1 VSGNGNHGI
10 SGNFLEEFHMEN
22 LICPGFMAA
31 GVASG
36 LKKAGEKDL
45 AVIFSK
51 IPAKAAGI
59 FTSNNIKA
67 APVLLDMERIKSGI
81 SQALIVNSGNANCCT
96 GDKGLD
102 DAKTM
107 ARSAAS
113 GLGISEDLVLVCST
127 GVIGEPLP
135 IDKIQ
140 QAIPGLIDSLRPEGV
155 YDLARAIMTT
165 DTVPKT
171 ISRQGKIDGKTF
183 TVIGVAKGS
192 GMICPDMATM
202 LCFICTDIDADHE
215 LLNNL
220 LDKAVQRSF
229 NRITIDGDTSTND
242 TVIVMANGLSGAVIK
257 NPDHITY
264 FQNLLDDV
272 LIDLAKQIVRDGEGA
287 TKFVE
292 IYVKGALSDN
302 DAYKIANTVAN
313 SNLVKTALFGED
325 ANWGRIVAA
334 AGRADVPLDE
344 GKINIFFDDVLMVK
358 NGMGCGKAVESEAAK
373 VLMKPELRISIDL
386 NMGSGC
392 ASVFTCDFSVE
403 YVKINADYRS

>member
-1 VSGNGNHGI
+1 
-10 SGNFLEEFHMEN
+10 MEN

-45 AVIFSK
+45 AIIFSK
-51 IPAKAAGI
+51 IPAKVAGV
-59 FTSNNIKA
+59 FTSNKIKA

-81 SQALIVNSGNANCCT
+81 GQAVIVNSGNANCCT

-107 ARSAAS
+107 AGSAAL
-113 GLGISEDLVLVCST
+113 GLGIPEDLVLVCST

-135 IDKIQ
+135 IDKIRR
-140 QAIPGLIDSLRPEGV
+140 AIPGLIDFLRPEGV
-155 YDLARAIMTT
+155 YDFARAIMTT
-165 DTVPKT
+165 DTVPKSV
-171 ISRQGKIDGKTF
+171 SRQGKIDGNPF
-183 TVIGVAKGS
+183 TVIGVTKGS

-215 LLNNL
+215 LLKNL
-220 LDKAVQRSF
+220 LDKAARRSF

-242 TVIVMANGLSGAVIK
+242 TVIIMANGFSGAVIK
-257 NPDHITY
+257 SSEHIDY
-264 FQNLLDDV
+264 FQNLLDDL

-287 TKFVE
+287 TKLVE
-292 IYVKGALSDN
+292 IYVRGALSDN
-302 DAYKIANTVAN
+302 DAHKIASTVAN

-325 ANWGRIVAA
+325 ANWGRIIAA
-334 AGRADVPLDE
+334 AGRAKVPLDQ

-358 NGMGCGKAVESEAAK
+358 NGMGCGKAVEAEATK
-373 VLMKPELRISIDL
+373 VLKKPELRISIDL

>member
-1 VSGNGNHGI
+1 
-10 SGNFLEEFHMEN
+10 MEN

-45 AVIFSK
+45 GIIFSK
-51 IPAKAAGI
+51 IPASAAGV
-59 FTSNNIKA
+59 FTSNKVKA
-67 APVLLDMERIKSGI
+67 AAVLLDMNRIKSG
-81 SQALIVNSGNANCCT
+81 SCQAVIVNSGNANCCT
-96 GDKGLD
+96 GDKGME
-102 DAKTM
+102 DAESM
-107 ARSAAS
+107 AKFAAS
-113 GLGISEDLVLVCST
+113 GLGIPEELILVCST

-135 IDKIQ
+135 IAKIQ
-140 QAIPGLIDSLRPEGV
+140 SAMPGLIDSLRPEGV
-155 YDLARAIMTT
+155 YDLTRAIMTT
-165 DTVPKT
+165 DTVPKSV
-171 ISRQGKIDGKTF
+171 SRQGKIDDKTF
-183 TVIGVAKGS
+183 TIIGVAKGS

-229 NRITIDGDTSTND
+229 NRITVDGDTSTND

-257 NPDHITY
+257 SSDHITY
-264 FQNLLDDV
+264 FQNLLDNI

-302 DAYKIANTVAN
+302 DAHAIANTVAN

-325 ANWGRIVAA
+325 ANWGRIIAA
-334 AGRADVPLDE
+334 AGRAKVPLDQ

-358 NGMGCGKAVESEAAK
+358 NGMGCGKAVEAEAAK
-373 VLMKPELRISIDL
+373 ILIKPELRISIDL
-386 NMGSGC
+386 NMGNGC
-392 ASVFTCDFSVE
+392 AYVFTCDFSVD

>member
-127 GVIGEPLP
+127 GVIGESLP

-140 QAIPGLIDSLRPEGV
+140 QAIPGLVDSLRPEGV

-165 DTVPKT
+165 DTVPKS
-171 ISRQGKIDGKTF
+171 ISKQGEIDGKTF

-292 IYVKGALSDN
+292 VYVKGALSDN